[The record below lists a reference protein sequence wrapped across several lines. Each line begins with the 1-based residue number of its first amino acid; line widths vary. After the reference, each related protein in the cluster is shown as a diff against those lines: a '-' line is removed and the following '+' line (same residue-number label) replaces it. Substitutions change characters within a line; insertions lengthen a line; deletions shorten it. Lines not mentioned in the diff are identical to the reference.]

1 MLDYIKKVHNFNA
14 ASTPVDI
21 LPAVTNTITAAV
33 SFVQEALKGTVITLV
48 NSTLR
53 PQMQDNQMETS
64 VTDPSHDIPSTGI
77 SGHHVVDI
85 VDE

>member
-1 MLDYIKKVHNFNA
+1 MLDYIKIEHNFNA
-14 ASTPVDI
+14 ASTPGDI
-21 LPAVTNTITAAV
+21 FPAVTNTITAAI
-33 SFVQEALKGTVITLV
+33 SFVQEALKGTITTLV

-77 SGHHVVDI
+77 SGHRVVDI

>member
-1 MLDYIKKVHNFNA
+1 MLDFIKKEHNVNA
-14 ASTPVDI
+14 TSTPGDI
-21 LPAVTNTITAAV
+21 LPAVTNTITAAI
-33 SFVQEALKGTVITLV
+33 SFVQEALKGTITTLV

-64 VTDPSHDIPSTGI
+64 VTDPSHDIPSNGI
-77 SGHHVVDI
+77 SGHRVVDI